1 MILKGSAILVLA
13 IMCANLSELT
23 MQEKCDEMLDL
34 IIQLR
39 LPGVPEVDARL
50 SESPGEAQIELA
62 GAVPGFVVL
71 VVVFG
76 ISIPRR
82 AIISVLEG
90 HDSRSSQDK
99 PVLEETLSQ
108 AQGIL
113 IVNAVVGALESG
125 FSAGD
130 AAGGKSHRPFPKHNI
145 ATEVE
150 SPFHTGILLVQA
162 WRIEVIVT
170 YLRRRLEAK
179 PLARI
184 PVETHHL
191 VDMIVGN
198 GILIG
203 GDLDAV
209 RIDLGEVF
217 NLVAAETP
225 ESPCRKVPVIT
236 IGAVCERQGV

>member
-1 MILKGSAILVLA
+1 
-13 IMCANLSELT
+13 
-23 MQEKCDEMLDL
+23 MLQL
-34 IIQLR
+34 ITYLR
-39 LPGVPEVDARL
+39 LPGVLEVDARL

-62 GAVPGFVVL
+62 GTVPGLVVL

-76 ISIPRR
+76 ISIPHR

-90 HDSRSSQDK
+90 HNSRGRQDE
-99 PVLEETLSQ
+99 PVLEEALAQ
-108 AQGIL
+108 AKGVD
-113 IVNAVVGALESG
+113 IVNAVVGALKG
-125 FSAGD
+125 CFPAGD
-130 AAGGKSHRPFPKHNI
+130 AAGGKSRCPLPKNDVG
-145 ATEVE
+145 AEVE
-150 SPFHTGILLVQA
+150 GPFNSVILLVQA
-162 WRIEVIVT
+162 WRIEVIVA
-170 YLRRRLEAK
+170 YFRRRLEAE

-225 ESPCRKVPVIT
+225 VSPCRQVPVIT

>member
-1 MILKGSAILVLA
+1 M
-13 IMCANLSELT
+13 
-23 MQEKCDEMLDL
+23 
-34 IIQLR
+34 
-39 LPGVPEVDARL
+39 
-50 SESPGEAQIELA
+50 
-62 GAVPGFVVL
+62 
-71 VVVFG
+71 
-76 ISIPRR
+76 
-82 AIISVLEG
+82 
-90 HDSRSSQDK
+90 
-99 PVLEETLSQ
+99 SQ

-150 SPFHTGILLVQA
+150 SPFHTGIFLVQA

-209 RIDLGEVF
+209 RIDLGEVIQ
-217 NLVAAETP
+217 
-225 ESPCRKVPVIT
+225 SCCRRDSRKSLP
-236 IGAVCERQGV
+236 